1 MATNTVNYNLKKPAP
16 SDFYNIADFNGNA
29 DIIDA
34 QMKVNANAAQNAL
47 EIGMGAASRTG
58 NMEPKVTFT
67 LTCTKSGKV
76 YTLGNPDKN
85 VSLPVS
91 GLVSCM
97 FKVPSNADYAVGDS
111 FKMGNT
117 TYSVSTS
124 DGEELPDKA
133 FVSGAVVP
141 VVLDQTSKTIN
152 FKQAGRKLTLSAESY
167 VMVQCYTQNGTF
179 VAPMT
184 GKYRVTCIAK
194 GGDGDNSHYV
204 PGSYALNGAGGGA
217 GGAVSTVID
226 INKGNSYSVTVD
238 NGVSSFGIVMTA
250 SAGQKGQFNANQG
263 GTTATI
269 AGGAAG
275 TISLNMG
282 DNPVTYT
289 GQAGANGEA
298 ANMGVPVGS
307 GQWKNS
313 DGGDGGAYSAGQS
326 KFLPTVGGKGGSYQ
340 ADDDLVPLTYQNG
353 LPPCQY
359 SSSGLYPFGAGGGG
373 GMYRSSGWTHRGG
386 SGGSGAVIIELVLD

>member
-1 MATNTVNYNLKKPAP
+1 MATNTPNYNLKKPAP

-47 EIGMGAASRTG
+47 EIGMGAASRAG

-133 FVSGAVVP
+133 FVSGAIVP

-263 GTTATI
+263 GTSSTI

-275 TISLNMG
+275 TASTVGLTQTVYQGQPGSL
-282 DNPVTYT
+282 
-289 GQAGANGEA
+289 GEA
-298 ANMGVPVGS
+298 ANMGVPSSAGNWS
-307 GQWKNS
+307 NS
-313 DGGDGGAYSAGQS
+313 YGGDGGAYTLGQS
-326 KFLPTVGGKGGSYQ
+326 KFLPTVGGKGGDYQ
-340 ADDDLVPLTYQNG
+340 YNSSTAPTTYRDG
-353 LPPCQY
+353 LPPDDI
-359 SSSGLYPFGAGGGG
+359 SSSGLAPFGAGGGG
-373 GMYRSSGWTHRGG
+373 AMYYSGNLNRGG
-386 SGGSGAVIIELVLD
+386 HGGSGAVIIELMPD

>member
-34 QMKVNANAAQNAL
+34 QLKSINDQYTELSGTVTTNTVKVDAAL
-47 EIGMGAASRTG
+47 TMGVRT
-58 NMEPKVTFT
+58 
-67 LTCTKSGKV
+67 LSCTKSGNTFKL
-76 YTLGNPDKN
+76 TLA
-85 VSLPVS
+85 LPS
-91 GLVSCM
+91 TGMYSCI
-97 FKVPSNADYAVGDS
+97 FTSPSDYMTGDS
-111 FKMGNT
+111 FTVNGT
-117 TYSVSTS
+117 IYAVSTS

-133 FVSGAVVP
+133 FVSGAIVP

-263 GTTATI
+263 GTSSTI

-275 TISLNMG
+275 TASTVGLTQTVYQGQPGSL
-282 DNPVTYT
+282 
-289 GQAGANGEA
+289 GEA
-298 ANMGVPVGS
+298 ANMGVAS
-307 GQWKNS
+307 GNWNNS
-313 DGGDGGAYSAGQS
+313 YGGDGGAYTSGQS
-326 KFLPTVGGKGGSYQ
+326 NFLPTVGGKGGDYQVDGSYY
-340 ADDDLVPLTYQNG
+340 PTTYRDG
-353 LPPCQY
+353 LPPDDI
-359 SSSGLYPFGAGGGG
+359 SSSGLAPFGAGGGG
-373 GMYRSSGWTHRGG
+373 AMYYSGNLNRGG
-386 SGGSGAVIIELVLD
+386 HGGSGAVIIELMLD

>member
-1 MATNTVNYNLKKPAP
+1 MATNTVNYNLKKPDP

-47 EIGMGAASRTG
+47 EIGMEAAIIANRLS
-58 NMEPKVTFT
+58 PKVTYT
-67 LTCTKSGKV
+67 LTCTKSGTV
-76 YTLGNPDKN
+76 HTLSSNDT
-85 VSLPVS
+85 LPAS
-91 GLVSCM
+91 GLVSCL
-97 FKVPSNADYAVGDS
+97 FQAPADYAAGDS

-133 FVSGAVVP
+133 FVSGAIVP

-194 GGDGDNSHYV
+194 GGDGDNAHYSS
-204 PGSYALNGAGGGA
+204 GYALNGAGGGA
-217 GGAVSTVID
+217 GGAASGIFS
-226 INKGNSYSVTVD
+226 ISKGHSYTVTVD

-250 SAGQKGQFNANQG
+250 SAGQNGQFNANQG

-269 AGGAAG
+269 VGGAAG

-313 DGGDGGAYSAGQS
+313 YGGNGGAYTSGQS
-326 KFLPTVGGKGGSYQ
+326 NFLPTVGGKGGDYQVDGSYY
-340 ADDDLVPLTYQNG
+340 PTTYRDG
-353 LPPCQY
+353 LPPDGH
-359 SSSGLYPFGAGGGG
+359 SPSGLAPFGAGGGG
-373 GMYRSSGWTHRGG
+373 AMYYSGNLNRGG
-386 SGGSGAVIIELVLD
+386 HGGSGAVIIDLVLD

>member
-34 QMKVNANAAQNAL
+34 QLKSINDQYTELSGTVTTNTVKVDAAL
-47 EIGMGAASRTG
+47 TMGVRT
-58 NMEPKVTFT
+58 
-67 LTCTKSGKV
+67 LSCTKSGNTFKL
-76 YTLGNPDKN
+76 TLA
-85 VSLPVS
+85 LPS
-91 GLVSCM
+91 TGMYSCI
-97 FKVPSNADYAVGDS
+97 FTSPSDYMTGDS
-111 FKMGNT
+111 FTVNGT
-117 TYSVSTS
+117 IYAVSTS

-133 FVSGAVVP
+133 FVSGAIVP

-194 GGDGDNSHYV
+194 GGDGDNAHYSS
-204 PGSYALNGAGGGA
+204 GYALNGAGGGA
-217 GGAVSTVID
+217 GGAASGIFS
-226 INKGNSYSVTVD
+226 ISKGHSYTVTVD

-263 GTTATI
+263 GTSSTI

-275 TISLNMG
+275 TASTVGLTQTVYQGQPGSL
-282 DNPVTYT
+282 
-289 GQAGANGEA
+289 GEA
-298 ANMGVPVGS
+298 ANMGVAS
-307 GQWKNS
+307 GNWNNS
-313 DGGDGGAYSAGQS
+313 YGGDGGAYTSGQS
-326 KFLPTVGGKGGSYQ
+326 NFLPTLGGKGGDYQVDGSYY
-340 ADDDLVPLTYQNG
+340 PTTYRDG
-353 LPPCQY
+353 LPPDDI
-359 SSSGLYPFGAGGGG
+359 SSSGLAPFGAGGGG
-373 GMYRSSGWTHRGG
+373 AMYYSGNLNRGG
-386 SGGSGAVIIELVLD
+386 HGGSGAVIIELVLD

>member
-1 MATNTVNYNLKKPAP
+1 MATTTTNYNLKKPAP

-34 QMKVNANAAQNAL
+34 QLKSINDQYTELSGTVTANTVKVDAAL
-47 EIGMGAASRTG
+47 TMGVRT
-58 NMEPKVTFT
+58 
-67 LTCTKSGKV
+67 LSCTKSGNTFKL
-76 YTLGNPDKN
+76 TLA
-85 VSLPVS
+85 LPS
-91 GLVSCM
+91 MGMYSCI
-97 FKVPSNADYAVGDS
+97 FTSPSDYMTGDS
-111 FKMGNT
+111 FTVNGT
-117 TYSVSTS
+117 IYAVSTS

-133 FVSGAVVP
+133 FVSGAIVP

-194 GGDGDNSHYV
+194 GGDGDNAHYSS
-204 PGSYALNGAGGGA
+204 GYALNGAGGGA
-217 GGAVSTVID
+217 GGAASGIFS
-226 INKGNSYSVTVD
+226 ISKGHSYTVTVD

-282 DNPVTYT
+282 DNSVTYT

-326 KFLPTVGGKGGSYQ
+326 KFLPTAGGKGGSYQ

>member
-1 MATNTVNYNLKKPAP
+1 MSTNTPNYNLKKPAP

-47 EIGMGAASRTG
+47 EIGMDAAVMANRLS
-58 NMEPKVTFT
+58 PKVAYA

-91 GLVSCM
+91 GLVSCL
-97 FKVPSNADYAVGDS
+97 FKVPASADYAAGDT
-111 FKMGNT
+111 FKMDNT
-117 TYSVSTS
+117 TYAVATS

-141 VVLDQTSKTIN
+141 AVLDQTSKTIN

-184 GKYRVTCIAK
+184 GKYRVTCIGK

-263 GTTATI
+263 GTSSTI

-275 TISLNMG
+275 TASTVGLTQTVYQGQPGSL
-282 DNPVTYT
+282 
-289 GQAGANGEA
+289 GEA
-298 ANMGVPVGS
+298 ANMGVAS
-307 GQWKNS
+307 GNWNNS
-313 DGGDGGAYSAGQS
+313 YGGDGGAYTSGQS
-326 KFLPTVGGKGGSYQ
+326 NFLPTVGGKGGDYQVDGSYY
-340 ADDDLVPLTYQNG
+340 PTTYRDG
-353 LPPCQY
+353 LPPDGH
-359 SSSGLYPFGAGGGG
+359 SPSGIAPFGAGGGG
-373 GMYRSSGWTHRGG
+373 AMYYSGNLNRGG
-386 SGGSGAVIIELVLD
+386 HGGSGAVIIELMLD

>member
-1 MATNTVNYNLKKPAP
+1 MATTTTNYNLKKPAP

-34 QMKVNANAAQNAL
+34 QLKSINDQYTELSGTVTANTVKVDAAL
-47 EIGMGAASRTG
+47 TMGVRT
-58 NMEPKVTFT
+58 
-67 LTCTKSGKV
+67 LSCTKSGNTFKL
-76 YTLGNPDKN
+76 TLA
-85 VSLPVS
+85 LPS
-91 GLVSCM
+91 TGMYSCI
-97 FKVPSNADYAVGDS
+97 FTSPSDYMTGDS
-111 FKMGNT
+111 FTVNGT
-117 TYSVSTS
+117 IYAVSTS

-133 FVSGAVVP
+133 FVSGAIVP

-263 GTTATI
+263 GTSSTI

-275 TISLNMG
+275 TASTVGLTQTVYQGQPGSL
-282 DNPVTYT
+282 
-289 GQAGANGEA
+289 GEA
-298 ANMGVPVGS
+298 ANMGVAS
-307 GQWKNS
+307 GNWNNS
-313 DGGDGGAYSAGQS
+313 YGGDGGAYTSGQS
-326 KFLPTVGGKGGSYQ
+326 NFLPTVGGKGGAYQVDGSYY
-340 ADDDLVPLTYQNG
+340 PTTYRDG
-353 LPPCQY
+353 LPPDDI
-359 SSSGLYPFGAGGGG
+359 SSSGLAPFGAGGGG
-373 GMYRSSGWTHRGG
+373 AMYYSGNLNRGG
-386 SGGSGAVIIELVLD
+386 HGGSGAVIIELMLD

>member
-1 MATNTVNYNLKKPAP
+1 MATNTPNYNLKKPAP

-34 QMKVNANAAQNAL
+34 QLKSINDRYTELSGTVTANTVKVDAAL
-47 EIGMGAASRTG
+47 TMGVRT
-58 NMEPKVTFT
+58 
-67 LTCTKSGKV
+67 LSCTKSGNTFKL
-76 YTLGNPDKN
+76 TLA
-85 VSLPVS
+85 LPS
-91 GLVSCM
+91 TGMYSCI
-97 FKVPSNADYAVGDS
+97 FTSPSDYMTGDS
-111 FKMGNT
+111 FTVNGT
-117 TYSVSTS
+117 IYAVSTS

-141 VVLDQTSKTIN
+141 AVLDQTSKTIN

-184 GKYRVTCIAK
+184 GKYRVTCIGK

-263 GTTATI
+263 GTSSTI

-275 TISLNMG
+275 TASTVGLTQTVYQGQPGSL
-282 DNPVTYT
+282 
-289 GQAGANGEA
+289 GEA
-298 ANMGVPVGS
+298 ANMGVPSSAGNWS
-307 GQWKNS
+307 NS
-313 DGGDGGAYSAGQS
+313 YGGDGGAYTLGQS
-326 KFLPTVGGKGGSYQ
+326 KFLPTVGGKGGDYQ
-340 ADDDLVPLTYQNG
+340 YNSSTAPTTYRDG
-353 LPPCQY
+353 LPPDDI
-359 SSSGLYPFGAGGGG
+359 SSSGLAPFGAGGGG
-373 GMYRSSGWTHRGG
+373 AMYYSGNLNRGG
-386 SGGSGAVIIELVLD
+386 HGGSGAVIIELMPD

>member
-1 MATNTVNYNLKKPAP
+1 MATNTPNYNLKKPAP

-47 EIGMGAASRTG
+47 EIGMDAAVMANRLS
-58 NMEPKVTFT
+58 PKVAYT

-91 GLVSCM
+91 GLVSCL
-97 FKVPSNADYAVGDS
+97 FKVPSNADYAAGDT
-111 FKMGNT
+111 FKMDNT
-117 TYSVSTS
+117 TYAVATS

-141 VVLDQTSKTIN
+141 AVLDQTSKTIN
-152 FKQAGRKLTLSAESY
+152 FKQAGRKLTLSASSY
-167 VMVQCYTQNGTF
+167 VIVQCFTENGTF

-184 GKYRVTCIAK
+184 GKYRVTCIGK
-194 GGDGDNSHYV
+194 GGDGDNAHYSS
-204 PGSYALNGAGGGA
+204 GYALNGAGGGA
-217 GGAVSTVID
+217 GGAASGIFS
-226 INKGNSYSVTVD
+226 IPKGNSYTVTVD
-238 NGVSSFGIVMTA
+238 NAVSSFGIVMTA

-263 GTTATI
+263 GITATI
-269 AGGAAG
+269 AGGSSG

-282 DNPVTYT
+282 ENPVAYT
-289 GQAGANGEA
+289 GQSGANGEA
-298 ANMGVPVGS
+298 ANMGVPVSS

-326 KFLPTVGGKGGSYQ
+326 KFLPTAGGKGGSYQ
-340 ADDDLVPLTYQNG
+340 VDDDLVPLTYQNG

>member
-34 QMKVNANAAQNAL
+34 QLKSINDRYTELSGTVTANTVKVDAAL
-47 EIGMGAASRTG
+47 TMGVRT
-58 NMEPKVTFT
+58 
-67 LTCTKSGKV
+67 LSCTKSGNTFKL
-76 YTLGNPDKN
+76 TLA
-85 VSLPVS
+85 LPS
-91 GLVSCM
+91 TGMYSCI
-97 FKVPSNADYAVGDS
+97 FTSPSDYMTGDS
-111 FKMGNT
+111 FTVNGT
-117 TYSVSTS
+117 IYAVSTS

-184 GKYRVTCIAK
+184 GKYRVTCIGK

-263 GTTATI
+263 GTSSTI

-275 TISLNMG
+275 TASTVGLTQTVYQGQPGSL
-282 DNPVTYT
+282 
-289 GQAGANGEA
+289 GEA
-298 ANMGVPVGS
+298 ANMGVPSSAGNWS
-307 GQWKNS
+307 NS
-313 DGGDGGAYSAGQS
+313 YGGDGGAYTLGQS
-326 KFLPTVGGKGGSYQ
+326 KFLPTVGGKGGDYQ
-340 ADDDLVPLTYQNG
+340 YNSSTVPTTYRDG
-353 LPPCQY
+353 LPPDDI
-359 SSSGLYPFGAGGGG
+359 SSSGLAPFGAGGGG
-373 GMYRSSGWTHRGG
+373 AMYYSGNLNRGG
-386 SGGSGAVIIELVLD
+386 HGGSGAVIVELMLD